1 MPDLGSRRPPEDG
14 VGVDGIKARNSDA
27 PDDPAGDD
35 IAVAAASEALRPEPG
50 PASRHPSSS
59 SSPIALGTWTQRL
72 KPIALFAF
80 LHILPIHSPPP
91 PPPLSSALFQTLGP
105 SKIKIPP
112 LPSAKLHRAE

>member
-59 SSPIALGTWTQRL
+59 SSPIALGTWQRGRQRGGAGSKEEL
-72 KPIALFAF
+72 V
-80 LHILPIHSPPP
+80 PP
-91 PPPLSSALFQTLGP
+91 
-105 SKIKIPP
+105 
-112 LPSAKLHRAE
+112 AEGAAIGDSDGFDLVGRTSGKRGEERRRRRG